1 MTKRA
6 PYLLLVLLTGL
17 LAMQPASATLRRP
30 NLPTLSTGEATDG
43 TQSELWFSTL
53 DPVAEVSYTL
63 DLGVTLAMVRQ
74 TNADAGRATT
84 LQSAGSNIAATFT
97 TASDATRDYA
107 FWIIDVTRDTA
118 WSQFR
123 AAANMSTAVWAVM
136 GSDAIGSAA
145 IVGGR
150 GMVLTIGQGGEA
162 NYRNLTNGGLNS
174 LFSPVNELIGV
185 GVNNR
190 PSHSVADDVT
200 GDLESSIAIN
210 GSSFDTKAANP
221 DAYFGKVTDAFST
234 LNVPAFTNPIGQ
246 SAWFYDVARSGSS
259 NLALSTVNEFD
270 NLAGDAYWGFIAEAG
285 DTGRYLL
292 SFTTQRFVS
301 QAETA
306 AALTFENSFAHLA
319 GVLSV
324 ASAVGHSSEVI
335 SLTDGFLRRLVSQ
348 RAAAAQV
355 NGPAMKSAQLVT
367 RLQTPVSAVPE
378 PSAWLLM
385 VAGLAGLGLRARR
398 RAR

>member
-1 MTKRA
+1 MIKRA
-6 PYLLLVLLTGL
+6 SSLLLVLLTGL
-17 LAMQPASATLRRP
+17 LAAQQADATLRRP
-30 NLPTLSTGEATDG
+30 NLSTLSTGEATDG
-43 TQSELWFSTL
+43 TQSELWFSVI

-63 DLGVTLAMVRQ
+63 DLGVTVAMVRQ
-74 TNADAGRATT
+74 TNADAGKATT
-84 LQSAGSNIAATFT
+84 LLSTGSNIAATFT

-107 FWIIDVTRDTA
+107 FWIIDATRDAA
-118 WSQFR
+118 WLQFR
-123 AAANMSTAVWAVM
+123 AAANMTSAVWAVM
-136 GSDAIGSAA
+136 GADAIGSAA

-150 GMVLTIGQGGEA
+150 GMLLTIGQGGEA

-174 LFSPVNELIGV
+174 LFSPANEFIGV

-210 GSSFDTKAANP
+210 GSSFDSKAANP

-234 LNVPAFTNPIGQ
+234 LNVPAITNPVGQ
-246 SAWFYDVARSGSS
+246 SAWFYDVSRSGSS

-285 DTGRYLL
+285 NTGRYLL
-292 SFTTQRFVS
+292 SYTTPRFVS

-324 ASAVGHSSEVI
+324 ATAVGHSAEVI
-335 SLTDGFLRRLVSQ
+335 SLTDGFLRRLVAQ
-348 RAAAAQV
+348 RAARAQV
-355 NGPAMKSAQLVT
+355 DGDALKTIQFVAT
-367 RLQTPVSAVPE
+367 LQAPVAAVPE
-378 PSAWLLM
+378 PSAWALM
-385 VAGLAGLGLRARR
+385 AAGLAGLGLRARR